1 MEHKGM
7 DKEEGLI
14 YRGAWIFNP
23 VPQRNHCLGSQ
34 ILSVVTNESRR
45 YSTDPHSSPILLI
58 WQISNALAFS
68 AQEAEIPLMKGP
80 LTLIAETQPAFL

>member
-1 MEHKGM
+1 M
-7 DKEEGLI
+7 
-14 YRGAWIFNP
+14 
-23 VPQRNHCLGSQ
+23 PQRNHCLGSQ
-34 ILSVVTNESRR
+34 ILSVVTYESRR